1 MEACTTGECQ
11 PWGGRGHT
19 SPLRRL
25 HGGPV
30 GTQSSQASTDG
41 RAPSSHSKM
50 GTLEV
55 KNQGQAP

>member
-1 MEACTTGECQ
+1 MEACTMREHQ

-41 RAPSSHSKM
+41 RAPTSRSKM

-55 KNQGQAP
+55 KNQRQAP